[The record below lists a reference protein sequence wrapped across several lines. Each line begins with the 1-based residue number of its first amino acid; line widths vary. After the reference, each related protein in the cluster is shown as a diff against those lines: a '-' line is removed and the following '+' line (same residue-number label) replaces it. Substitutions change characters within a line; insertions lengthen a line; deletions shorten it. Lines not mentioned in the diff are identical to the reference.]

1 MYTTMIVEDPI
12 QTGVTRPTRLRLRN
26 LLLLF
31 LLLLPFFGCNNT
43 AVNSGSTILDGT
55 ALFPQDVIA
64 ELPAPQT
71 YRLGLHAEVT
81 GAGAQIGDLTI
92 RAARLA
98 VEEINGEGGVNGI
111 PLELVVR
118 DVRSDPQTALEQ
130 YQNAIAEDDLVALLG
145 PLKSAYAT
153 LMVPE
158 HRHNHLPMFIG
169 ATNYTLTQQGAENLF
184 RARPSDRLGTA
195 AMVTIAIEELGAERI
210 GLVYDSDAF
219 GSGGAE
225 LIRRELNER
234 DRTLAADIS
243 YITNTKE
250 FDQLVR
256 RLTEARVD
264 IVLIYG
270 TNQTDVGRL
279 LRTIRYW
286 DLDIPIFTS
295 PGGSSVVTHNVAA
308 EAQDGILAINDGFL
322 RDSAEAAPFQ
332 EAFVRRFGVQPDT
345 YVAWNYDAV
354 YILADVLTKH
364 PTATGDE
371 LNELIRQSSFAGT
384 QGQYQFDSVGEGLH
398 SVTIVHMENGIPQP
412 VGIYGPTGF
421 TPQANWQIAI
431 SNLGQLAES
440 IP

>member
-1 MYTTMIVEDPI
+1 MYTTTIVADSAQQRRSRSPHF
-12 QTGVTRPTRLRLRN
+12 RLRYLW

-31 LLLLPFFGCNNT
+31 STLFGCTNST
-43 AVNSGSTILDGT
+43 AAPSGINLDGT
-55 ALFPQDVIA
+55 RPFAQDVIA
-64 ELPAPQT
+64 ELPNRHT
-71 YRLGLHAEVT
+71 YRLGLHTEVT

-98 VEEINGEGGVNGI
+98 VEEINAAGGINGV

-130 YQNAIAEDDLVALLG
+130 YRKAIDEDDLVALIG

-158 HRHNHLPMFIG
+158 HRDQELPLLIG
-169 ATNYTLTQQGAENLF
+169 ATNYTLTEQGADNLF
-184 RARPSDRLGTA
+184 RARPSDRLGAA
-195 AMVTIAIEELGAERI
+195 AMVTIAIEAVGAERI

-225 LIRRELNER
+225 LIRRELSQR
-234 DRTLAADIS
+234 GRTLAADLS
-243 YITNTKE
+243 YTTNPGE

-256 RLTEARVD
+256 RLAEAQVD
-264 IVLIYG
+264 MILIYG

-295 PGGSSVVTHNVAA
+295 PGGSSIVTHNVAA
-308 EAQDGILAINDGFL
+308 EAQDGILAIDDGFF
-322 RDSAEAAPFQ
+322 RDSAKAAAFQ
-332 EAFVRRFGVQPDT
+332 QAFVDRFGVKPDT
-345 YVAWNYDAV
+345 YVAWTYDAV
-354 YILADVLTKH
+354 YLLAEILAEH
-364 PTATGDE
+364 PDANGDA
-371 LNELIRQSSFAGT
+371 LNELIRQSTFEGT
-384 QGQYQFDSVGEGLH
+384 QGRYRFDEAGEGLH
-398 SVTIVHMENGIPQP
+398 SVIIVQMMNGIPQP
-412 VGIYGPTGF
+412 VGTYSRAGF
-421 TPQANWQIAI
+421 APNANWPAVKA
-431 SNLGQLAES
+431 NLVQPLEP